1 MKTILKYMLM
11 SFLTL
16 ASSAVLAQDLDAVRR
31 ERQAVMEQIKKTDAA
46 LSANQKS
53 VQTQLYRYNVLNDQI
68 KESERYLN
76 MLNAEYS
83 KTRNELK
90 KLNAEYDEL
99 NRQLQLRKD
108 QYANLVRHLYTRLH
122 ENDKLMFIFSAK
134 DFGQSLRRI
143 RYLNEY
149 SRHERQ
155 QAEEIR
161 KRQQEIDSLK
171 EELEKLKVKQ
181 AALVAEQQ
189 AERDQLKS
197 ERSKQNKVVQDLR
210 KRSRALQTELNA
222 QKQKA
227 TKLNRKIEEII
238 AEENRK
244 SAGNGAS
251 SKAVYVMNVNEQKL
265 ASEFGK
271 NKGQLPFPL
280 NEPGT
285 IVVHFGQQ
293 KHQDMK
299 YVQTNSSGI
308 DIQTA
313 PGASARAIFNGTV
326 TKVFSVQGTNFSII
340 VRHGNYL
347 TVYSNIEKVSVKAG
361 QTVKTGE
368 TLGTVYVDK
377 SQNNLTV
384 MHFQIW
390 KDLEKLD
397 PELWIKRI
405 K

>member
-76 MLNAEYS
+76 MLNAEYN

-238 AEENRK
+238 AEENRR
-244 SAGNGAS
+244 SAGNSAS